1 MPLDLTLSALDVW
14 QFVVAGVCSLIGLAA
29 FIYGRRQARF
39 GWLLGGIALM
49 TYPFFVPSVLLLIVI
64 GCAIIAA
71 MWLFPG

>member
-1 MPLDLTLSALDVW
+1 MPLDLTLPAFDIW
-14 QFVVAGVCSLIGLAA
+14 QFVVAGAFSLIGLAA

-39 GWLLGGIALM
+39 GCLLGGIALM
-49 TYPFFVPSVLLLIVI
+49 IYPFFVPSVLLMVVI